1 MSQREAAKGKA
12 PTAAT
17 VEASSANNQSAKE
30 IAMTDSIVSVRE
42 DQIQAIVGELVS
54 EDGRIYTTSMQVAGH
69 FGKQHKHVLEKISGL
84 IGETPVEFNR
94 PNFRPVE
101 FVDAKGEKR
110 PAYRM
115 TRDGFTLL
123 AMGFTGKKALQ
134 FKLAYIGAF
143 NKMEEAL
150 AKQQG
155 LIPYSVAPGQTLSA
169 EEAQSLRDL
178 LENFAQSMPRDLQAQ
193 IMRQGWSKLK
203 AHFKTDYRHIPAAR
217 YTEAVSILSRHIAQ
231 WAPADPKKKGAL
243 DVSDAPA
250 MMHAREVAQQY
261 FDDYRDA
268 VQSGKE
274 RPHMGEIPPEVLEGL
289 IAEAVM
295 RHRLMVHFDRST
307 GKPVARLMNPNAVM
321 VNFRD
326 DNYQHIAE
334 FIPMERIPQ
343 MMAALGERVETHFS
357 AFKDYLARTQGR
369 ALPA

>member
-1 MSQREAAKGKA
+1 MATTLAFQSTTFDIVARNGQPWLKAAQISKALGYSRADKITRLYDRNASEFSDSMTALVETPTLGASENLVTQTRIFSLRGAHLLGMFARTKVAADFRRWVLDVLDRE
-12 PTAAT
+12 TAA
-17 VEASSANNQSAKE
+17 
-30 IAMTDSIVSVRE
+30 M
-42 DQIQAIVGELVS
+42 
-54 EDGRIYTTSMQVAGH
+54 
-69 FGKQHKHVLEKISGL
+69 
-84 IGETPVEFNR
+84 
-94 PNFRPVE
+94 
-101 FVDAKGEKR
+101 
-110 PAYRM
+110 
-115 TRDGFTLL
+115 
-123 AMGFTGKKALQ
+123 
-134 FKLAYIGAF
+134 
-143 NKMEEAL
+143 
-150 AKQQG
+150 
-155 LIPYSVAPGQTLSA
+155 PYSVSPGQTLSA

-231 WAPADPKKKGAL
+231 WAPADPKKKGTL
-243 DVSDAPA
+243 DMSDAPA

-274 RPHMGEIPPEVLEGL
+274 RPHMGEIPPEVLEGI

-357 AFKDYLARTQGR
+357 AFKDYLARTQGK
-369 ALPA
+369 ALTC